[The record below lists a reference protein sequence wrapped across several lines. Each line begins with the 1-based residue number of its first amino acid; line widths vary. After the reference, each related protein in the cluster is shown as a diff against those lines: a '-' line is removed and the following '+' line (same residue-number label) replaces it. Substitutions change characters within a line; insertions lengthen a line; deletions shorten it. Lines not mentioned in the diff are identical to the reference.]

1 MANNKKRLQ
10 KAAHEFVVKYPALC
24 LKYWNCIN
32 LIANT
37 IKHTQKTE
45 VVINTNTLEISN
57 NYDKNSF
64 NKLKTTKTSTNETC
78 EAQYKKPRTIK
89 RIRSKQ
95 MD

>member
-45 VVINTNTLEISN
+45 VAIRNTR
-57 NYDKNSF
+57 K
-64 NKLKTTKTSTNETC
+64 
-78 EAQYKKPRTIK
+78 
-89 RIRSKQ
+89 
-95 MD
+95 